1 MKRSEILE
9 AAKKCVC
16 GEREEQYGGAED
28 NFCAI
33 AALWDDYLFAAKK
46 KFVGIT
52 AKDVPLMMS
61 LLKIARASTGHGG
74 IDSWI
79 DLAGYAARG
88 GEIYSILEGDMEA
101 KQQQ

>member
-16 GEREEQYGGAED
+16 GEREEQYGSPEN
-28 NFCAI
+28 NFSAI
-33 AALWDDYLFAAKK
+33 AALWDDYIFAAKRK
-46 KFVGIT
+46 EVFIT
-52 AKDVPLMMS
+52 ARDVALMMS
-61 LLKIARASTGHGG
+61 LLKIAREATGGG
-74 IDSWI
+74 KADNWI
-79 DLAGYAARG
+79 DLAGYAACG

>member
-16 GEREEQYGGAED
+16 GEREEQYGSPG
-28 NFCAI
+28 NSFSAI
-33 AALWDDYLFAAKK
+33 AALWDDYIFAAKRK
-46 KFVGIT
+46 EVFIT
-52 AKDVPLMMS
+52 ARDVALMMS
-61 LLKIARASTGHGG
+61 LLKIAREATGGKA
-74 IDSWI
+74 DNWI
-79 DLAGYAARG
+79 DLAGYAACG